1 MFLGDI
7 KHTTAKLHT
16 REWQDIPDFFE
27 VLQKEVAVIEIVPG
41 NHDGNITSLLPRN
54 VKVFPH
60 SGLTIGD
67 VGLFH
72 GHAWPNPNL
81 LQCRNLITAHTHPT
95 VVFRDPLGFQIRE
108 QVWVKANC
116 NSQKLAKNLLKHLN
130 IKVKGD
136 LATLL
141 KEKFNLKLEA
151 TQLLIMPSFN
161 NFLGGQ
167 PINRKIGKN
176 NKSKR
181 FIGPILRYGNVDLK
195 SAEAYLLDGTFLG
208 KLEYLKRLS

>member
-1 MFLGDI
+1 MQADE
-7 KHTTAKLHT
+7 TY
-16 REWQDIPDFFE
+16 
-27 VLQKEVAVIEIVPG
+27 VPWRHKTY
-41 NHDGNITSLLPRN
+41 NR
-54 VKVFPH
+54 K
-60 SGLTIGD
+60 
-67 VGLFH
+67 
-72 GHAWPNPNL
+72 
-81 LQCRNLITAHTHPT
+81 TAHKRMAGHPRLLRSSPKKSSNYRNSAWKSRRKHYFPSAKKRKSLPPFRSNHRRCWVIPRTCLAKPKSST
-95 VVFRDPLGFQIRE
+95 VPQPHHRSHTSYRGIPRS
-108 QVWVKANC
+108 NC

-130 IKVKGD
+130 IKIKSD

-141 KEKFNLKLEA
+141 KERFNLKLEA

-176 NKSKR
+176 NKSKK

-195 SAEAYLLDGTFLG
+195 NAEAYLLDGTFLG